1 MGHGSLE
8 QKNALAKADLMA
20 KLVGVDKWMFFITL
34 LLVVA
39 GLVMVFSASAVVAQ
53 ERFHSPYTFVGRQ
66 AMWALLGV
74 GAMLILMHVD
84 YQHFKSPR
92 FIYPMAC
99 LTTFLLVLVFF
110 FHDSHNTHR
119 WFRFGGLF
127 TFQPSEIAKPVLILF
142 LAWFLHNRMDAIRDW
157 KKTLLRAVIVPV
169 LFIGLILKEPDL
181 GTALVMFG
189 VTAMML
195 VLAGMEWKY
204 LFFAGLATLPVLAM
218 ELLMVGWRR
227 KRMLVFL
234 NPDLDPQGAGYHT
247 NQSLIAVG
255 TGGLTG
261 RGYMEG
267 VQKLFYLP
275 EAHTDYIFANIA
287 EELGFIGGFFI
298 VLLFVV
304 FGIRGLR
311 AAFRCQ
317 EPFGRLA
324 AFGITTGIL
333 LQAFFNISVVLSLV
347 PTKGIALPLIS
358 SGGTSVFVT
367 LASIGILLNITKKIE

>member
-1 MGHGSLE
+1 
-8 QKNALAKADLMA
+8 
-20 KLVGVDKWMFFITL
+20 
-34 LLVVA
+34 
-39 GLVMVFSASAVVAQ
+39 
-53 ERFHSPYTFVGRQ
+53 
-66 AMWALLGV
+66 
-74 GAMLILMHVD
+74 
-84 YQHFKSPR
+84 
-92 FIYPMAC
+92 
-99 LTTFLLVLVFF
+99 
-110 FHDSHNTHR
+110 
-119 WFRFGGLF
+119 
-127 TFQPSEIAKPVLILF
+127 
-142 LAWFLHNRMDAIRDW
+142 
-157 KKTLLRAVIVPV
+157 
-169 LFIGLILKEPDL
+169 
-181 GTALVMFG
+181 
-189 VTAMML
+189 ML